1 MRQHS
6 IFGTEGKETMIGL
19 EDIEV
24 ARGRL
29 RGVALRTPL
38 VPCPGGEE
46 GRALYLKAESLQP
59 TGAFKLR
66 GAYNKISS
74 LSSEEQGRGVVAH
87 SSGNHARAVAYAAR
101 ELNTRAVIVMPQ
113 GAARVK
119 LEATA
124 ALGAEVVLVGP
135 DSAERTRKAE
145 ELAEE
150 HGYVAVPPY
159 DDEVIMAG
167 QGTIGPEIL
176 EDLPDVE
183 TVLVPVSGGGLISGI
198 SAAIKLSRPEVGV
211 IGVEPELAADARA
224 SLKAGKLI
232 EFPADQVSRT
242 VADGLRVQSLGV
254 APFEHISTFVDDI
267 VTVKEEEILEAMR
280 RLALRARLIAE
291 PSGAVTFAAHLFHS
305 EELPASR
312 LTVAVLSGGNVEPDL
327 LARVITGDTPEDDRN
342 PDKRGPAGPSVLTRR
357 EAPC

>member
-1 MRQHS
+1 
-6 IFGTEGKETMIGL
+6 MIGL

-38 VPCPGGEE
+38 VPCPGSEE
-46 GRALYLKAESLQP
+46 GRTLFFKPESLQP

-101 ELNTRAVIVMPQ
+101 ELNTRAVVIMPR
-113 GAARVK
+113 GASRVK

-145 ELAEE
+145 ELAGE

-183 TVLVPVSGGGLISGI
+183 TVLVPVSGGGLIGGI
-198 SAAIKLSRPEVGV
+198 SAAIKLSRPEVRV

-224 SLKAGKLI
+224 SLKAGKLV

-242 VADGLRVQSLGV
+242 VADGLRVQRLGET
-254 APFEHISTFVDDI
+254 PFEHISAYVDDI
-267 VTVKEEEILEAMR
+267 VAVTEEEILEAMR
-280 RLALRARLIAE
+280 RLALRAKLVAE
-291 PSGAVTFAAHLFHS
+291 PSGAVTFAAHLFHR
-305 EELPASR
+305 EKLPASR
-312 LTVAVLSGGNVEPDL
+312 LSVAVISGGNVEPGL
-327 LARVITGDTPEDDRN
+327 LARVLST
-342 PDKRGPAGPSVLTRR
+342 KRG
-357 EAPC
+357 